1 MTTPVTPAAQPAP
14 KNGAATA
21 APQQPVT
28 PPAQSQPQTPDELAT
43 VKQRAQQLETEMG
56 KKTREQIAERR
67 KWDTEKKTMGG
78 RLKLADEHERLMREK
93 DINPISAAKAL
104 WGDGWWDKLQQVQAN
119 GGAPTAE
126 SVQLGLERMREET
139 RLEFDEREEKAKA
152 ARAEQAQQAEQ
163 SVRTGVRADAS
174 VAYEQ
179 LAEQYPLFVELGDKD
194 RVAQIVAN
202 QIQGPDFA
210 RYRAAL
216 EMGDVDTCATLMRK
230 AFDKLEGS
238 MLSIADR
245 AAGSEKYQGKLREKL
260 TPPKTQG
267 TVSPVV
273 KSTAVSSAAAP
284 SQQPRRS
291 LSNDLTGSTPGDAPK
306 HRTDEERRADA
317 IARYHELASKQ

>member
-1 MTTPVTPAAQPAP
+1 MTTPTTPAAQPAP
-14 KNGAATA
+14 KNGAAAA

-28 PPAQSQPQTPDELAT
+28 APVQSQAPDEA
-43 VKQRAQQLETEMG
+43 AQLKTRLQQIEAESG

-126 SVQLGLERMREET
+126 SVALEIERAEKRGEERLTQREEAAK
-139 RLEFDEREEKAKA
+139 RQREEA
-152 ARAEQAQQAEQ
+152 AQQAEQ